1 MSDEI
6 ELRRQAATGIAFEA
20 GAIAMRYF
28 TGVEAL
34 AVSMKGRQDWLTA
47 GDGAVEAHIRRRLA
61 EIFPNDAVL
70 GEEGGGSVADKLW
83 IIDPIDGTANFAH
96 HDRNWC
102 VSIAFV
108 HGGVPEI
115 GVVYAPALGEMFV
128 GRRGHGATLNG
139 DPVKVAPTDD
149 VGRASIELG
158 WSARRPHSAYLAI
171 VEKLWTTG
179 VSVRRSASGAL
190 GMVYVA
196 AGRTDGYLELH
207 INSWDVAAGYVI
219 AREAG
224 ASLND
229 FFSGDAIMM
238 GNPIVCTAPGIAGD
252 LSEIAVAMLETA
264 AG

>member
-1 MSDEI
+1 MTDEI
-6 ELRRQAATGIAFEA
+6 ELRRQAATGIALEA

-34 AVSMKGRQDWLTA
+34 AVSMKGPQDWLTA
-47 GDGAVEAHIRRRLA
+47 ADGAVETHIRKRLA
-61 EIFPNDAVL
+61 EIFPGDAIL
-70 GEEGGGSVADKLW
+70 GEEGGGSAADKIW

-96 HDRNWC
+96 HDHNWC
-102 VSIAFV
+102 VSIGFV
-108 HGGVPEI
+108 QGSVPEV
-115 GVVYAPALGEMFV
+115 GVVYAPALGEMFI

-139 DPVKVAPTDD
+139 NPIKFAPTKDIN
-149 VGRASIELG
+149 RACIEFG
-158 WSARRPHSAYLAI
+158 WSSRRSYSDYFTIL
-171 VEKLWTTG
+171 EKLWMTG
-179 VSVRRSASGAL
+179 VHVRRSASGAL

-229 FFSGDAIMM
+229 FFAGDAIMK
-238 GNPIVCTAPGIAGD
+238 GNPIVCLAPGVAGD
-252 LSEIAVAMLETA
+252 LSEIAAAMLKTYA
-264 AG
+264 

>member
-1 MSDEI
+1 VTDGI

-20 GAIAMRYF
+20 GALAMRYF

-34 AVSMKGRQDWLTA
+34 AVSMKGAQDWLTA
-47 GDGAVEAHIRRRLA
+47 ADGAVETHIRKRLA
-61 EIFPNDAVL
+61 EIFPDDAIL
-70 GEEGGGSVADKLW
+70 GEEGGGSAADNIW

-96 HDRNWC
+96 QDRNWC
-102 VSIAFV
+102 VSIGFV
-108 HGGVPEI
+108 QDGVPEI
-115 GVVYAPALGEMFV
+115 GVIYAPALGEMFV
-128 GRRGHGATLNG
+128 GRRGDGATLNG
-139 DPVKVAPTDD
+139 NPVKVAATNDIS
-149 VGRASIELG
+149 RACIELG
-158 WSARRPHSAYLAI
+158 WSSRRSYSDYFAI

-179 VSVRRSASGAL
+179 VHVRRSASGAL

-229 FFSGDAIMM
+229 FFAGNAIMS
-238 GNPIVCTAPGIAGD
+238 GNPIVCLAPGVAGD
-252 LSEIAVAMLETA
+252 LSDIAVAMLKT
-264 AG
+264 